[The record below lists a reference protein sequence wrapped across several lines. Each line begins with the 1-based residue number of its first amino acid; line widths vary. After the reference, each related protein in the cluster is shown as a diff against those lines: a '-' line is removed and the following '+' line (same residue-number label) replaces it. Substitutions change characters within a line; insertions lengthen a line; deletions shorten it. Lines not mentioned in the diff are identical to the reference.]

1 MIIDN
6 KEYELEVKF
15 NIKNYNNNI
24 LNIKLKGIDI
34 ITDMSWMFSGCY
46 SLSSLSD
53 ISKWNINNILI

>member
-6 KEYELEVKF
+6 KEYELEEKF

-24 LNIKLKGIDI
+24 LNI

-46 SLSSLSD
+46 SLLSLSD
-53 ISKWNINNILI
+53 ISKWNTNNILI